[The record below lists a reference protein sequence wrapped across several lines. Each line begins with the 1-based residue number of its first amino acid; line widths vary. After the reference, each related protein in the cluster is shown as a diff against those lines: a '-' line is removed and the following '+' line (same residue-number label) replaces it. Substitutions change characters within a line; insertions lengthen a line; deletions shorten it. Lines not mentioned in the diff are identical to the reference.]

1 MRGRKPL
8 PNVVKLQRASRQ
20 PRNPDEPVHRLA
32 VGNPPDGLDA
42 NTLRVWLEAVP
53 ELARVGLFAVSD
65 VGRVTRTCRLEA
77 FGRQKLDEATTAKP
91 KDAPALLRV
100 AAACFALTDKVWTSF
115 GVAAP
120 GDRARLRMPPREEDD
135 LEAFKKKHRA

>member
-32 VGNPPDGLDA
+32 AGDPPDGLDESS
-42 NTLRVWLEAVP
+42 LRVWLEAVP

-65 VGRVTRTCRLEA
+65 VGRVTRTCQLEA
-77 FGRQKLDEATTAKP
+77 LGRRKLDEATKAKS

-135 LEAFKKKHRA
+135 LEAFKAKHRA